1 MRRII
6 SLRNRLFAGALLLL
20 LAACTPGV
28 FLKWSA
34 VDAGSLAASEPG
46 RQKLNTIRVATF
58 GPYAEQIY
66 GYFLYRDGIAVVTG
80 DGDAIAR
87 LGKLTYGEAR
97 DDYARVVKA
106 NMYNP
111 RALIT
116 REILRGGDVVGYTL
130 ADIKMDVDIWDVT
143 PAGQGSGIVLH
154 LDYKDRRYIDRG
166 GSDSGEMT
174 AGH

>member
-1 MRRII
+1 MRRMIF
-6 SLRNRLFAGALLLL
+6 LKRPL
-20 LAACTPGV
+20 LAVALMFLLVACAPAV
-28 FLKWSA
+28 FLKWNA
-34 VDAGSLAASEPG
+34 VDAGALAASDAG
-46 RQKLNTIRVATF
+46 RQSLNTIRVASF

-66 GYFLYRDGIAVVTG
+66 GYFLYRDGIDVVTG
-80 DGDAIAR
+80 DGAAIAR

-97 DDYARVVKA
+97 DDHARVVKA

-116 REILRGGDVVGYTL
+116 REILRGGDVIGYTL

-143 PAGQGSGIVLH
+143 PAGQGSGIVLQ